1 MPLSLAAAEYG
12 SGPPLA
18 ILHGLFGSGRNW
30 ASIAQRLAARHRV
43 IAFDLRNHGVSPWA
57 DGMAYDEMAED
68 VHASLKARGYE
79 RSALLGHSMGG
90 KVAMIAALLS
100 PEAVERLVVADIAP
114 VAYPMRH
121 LGEAQA
127 MRRIDLAGIARR
139 SQADAALA
147 AAVPDAAERGFLLQN
162 LVFENGGA
170 RWRVNLEAIEQ
181 NMSRLVDFPTLPEGP
196 PYQGP
201 ALFIGG
207 AQSDYLRREHEP
219 AIRRL
224 FPKAEIARIE
234 NAGHWIHAEQ
244 PAAFLALVEPF
255 LNR

>member
-1 MPLSLAAAEYG
+1 M
-12 SGPPLA
+12 
-18 ILHGLFGSGRNW
+18 
-30 ASIAQRLAARHRV
+30 
-43 IAFDLRNHGVSPWA
+43 
-57 DGMAYDEMAED
+57 
-68 VHASLKARGYE
+68 
-79 RSALLGHSMGG
+79 
-90 KVAMIAALLS
+90 
-100 PEAVERLVVADIAP
+100 
-114 VAYPMRH
+114 
-121 LGEAQA
+121 
-127 MRRIDLAGIARR
+127 ARR

-181 NMSRLVDFPTLPEGP
+181 NMPRLVDFPTLLEGSS
-196 PYQGP
+196 YQGP

-234 NAGHWIHAEQ
+234 NAGHWLHAEQ

>member
-1 MPLSLAAAEYG
+1 MP
-12 SGPPLA
+12 
-18 ILHGLFGSGRNW
+18 
-30 ASIAQRLAARHRV
+30 
-43 IAFDLRNHGVSPWA
+43 
-57 DGMAYDEMAED
+57 
-68 VHASLKARGYE
+68 
-79 RSALLGHSMGG
+79 
-90 KVAMIAALLS
+90 
-100 PEAVERLVVADIAP
+100 
-114 VAYPMRH
+114 
-121 LGEAQA
+121 
-127 MRRIDLAGIARR
+127 
-139 SQADAALA
+139 
-147 AAVPDAAERGFLLQN
+147 
-162 LVFENGGA
+162 
-170 RWRVNLEAIEQ
+170 
-181 NMSRLVDFPTLPEGP
+181 RLVDFPTLPEGP